1 MMFDSQGWVFVY
13 YVVFFNYVDCFLYLI
28 YYEFKLMEL
37 KLIDY
42 LQFILIFLVVFSG
55 VFDVVKCFIEKGVQY
70 TFIDKEGNGVVYF
83 VVFYFYINILEYFI
97 SWNNIDVFVWDFLV
111 GMLKLDDFKRKY
123 SVVRCFE
130 VFFLVVEN
138 NWKLILWVGGVLVF
152 VNFLRIDNVEFQLL
166 VVLVLC
172 NIGFYV
178 EVRVEV
184 FKVNVIFVVI
194 SLLSLFVF
202 MIYLRVVVIFGDL
215 VCIDLN

>member
-55 VFDVVKCFIEKGVQY
+55 VFDAVKCFIEKGVQY
-70 TFIDKEGNGVVYF
+70 IFIDKEGNGVVYF
-83 VVFYFYINILEYFI
+83 VVFYFYINIFEYFI